1 MASYLDIAQPI
12 IEIDKDTGEMKATPY
27 FEDYLFQLVQSTGGE
42 GSELIS
48 TVINSGVQTDKVPYL
63 MGLIY
68 TLSRKI
74 SDLEARI
81 GTHVIESNIKKLQI
95 DTANFISKIKSS
107 DYTAK
112 RKEWIE
118 ARSRATIKLPE
129 NADRDTE
136 VMVANGD
143 GSRITVDG
151 NGTDIKY
158 TSTDTT
164 FIMGNEGSSYHFHL
178 FVDNPN
184 NTRYWRVV

>member
-1 MASYLDIAQPI
+1 MASNLDIDQPI
-12 IEIDKDTGEMKATPY
+12 VLVDPDTKEYKVTPY
-27 FEDYLFQLVQSTGGE
+27 FEDAWFQLVNALGGE
-42 GSELIS
+42 GSEIIGDIIGGSVLSDRVPHLI
-48 TVINSGVQTDKVPYL
+48 
-63 MGLIY
+63 GLLY

-74 SDLEARI
+74 SDIEARFS
-81 GTHVIESNIKKLQI
+81 THVIESNIKKLQI
-95 DTANFISKIKSS
+95 DTANFISKIKST

-118 ARSRATIKLPE
+118 ARGRATIKLPE

-143 GSRITVDG
+143 GSKITVDG

-164 FIMGNEGSSYHFHL
+164 FIMRNEGSSYHFHL

-184 NTRYWRVV
+184 NTRYWRVI